1 MPIKSPDFNFN
12 MKSLLS
18 QFNGYTNGTA
28 VNSKQKN

>member
-1 MPIKSPDFNFN
+1 MPIKSPDFN

>member
-1 MPIKSPDFNFN
+1 MPVKSSDFN

-28 VNSKQKN
+28 VDSKQKN